1 MEAVMAH
8 EFALAIAEAAA
19 QHDLARQRALLAERA
34 RAEAGEYPHFVP
46 IHAETEELLFL
57 A

>member
-19 QHDLARQRALLAERA
+19 QHDLARQRYLLAERT

-46 IHAETEELLFL
+46 VQVDEELLSL